1 METIRIENRIGVR
14 AGAERIWDVLTDFG
28 GWSRW
33 NPHEVEVQG
42 ALGFS
47 APLSLTE
54 RLPELGERQVQAQ
67 LGEWEPNAQLVW
79 AERRGL
85 LFRTLRY
92 YEIEELERGS
102 CIVSHGTVFTGLR
115 AELFHDKHRARIR
128 PAYQAISEALKRIA
142 EEG

>member
-14 AGAERIWDVLTDFG
+14 ATAERLWEVLTDFG
-28 GWSRW
+28 GWNRW
-33 NPHEVEVQG
+33 NPHEVEVEG
-42 ALGFS
+42 ALGFG
-47 APLSLTE
+47 APISLTE
-54 RLPELGERQVQAQ
+54 RLPDLGERQVKAQ

-79 AERRGL
+79 IERRGF

-92 YEIEELERGS
+92 YEIEELERGA

-128 PAYQAISEALKRIA
+128 PAYQAISEALKRTA

>member
-14 AGAERIWDVLTDFG
+14 ATAERLWEVLTDFG
-28 GWSRW
+28 GWNRW
-33 NPHEVEVQG
+33 NPHEVEVEG
-42 ALGFS
+42 TLGFG
-47 APLSLTE
+47 APISLTE
-54 RLPELGERQVQAQ
+54 RLPNLGERQVQAR

-79 AERRGL
+79 IERRGF

-92 YEIEELERGS
+92 YEIEELERGA

-115 AELFHDKHRARIR
+115 AELFHDKHRPGIR
-128 PAYQAISEALKRIA
+128 PAYQAISEALKRTA